1 MHTMSSADASFA
13 AAPVALTRCGEYDTD
28 KIYSLLLRQF
38 EALGIGEDV
47 FKGKN
52 VVLKPNLVM
61 NKGPEFAATTDPS
74 VVRAAARIAKSMGA
88 GDIVLAESWG
98 GPYTEPLIKKHYR
111 GCGMRDAAQSEG
123 FRLNT
128 SAQFGTMSFPDGVKC
143 RSFSIIQPIID
154 ADVIIDLPKLKT
166 HSLTAMSGAVKN
178 FFDTVPGV
186 QKFEMHARFPEIGD
200 FSQMICDLCQMLCAK
215 KTVIAV
221 CDAVVG
227 MEGNGP
233 TGGTARNFG
242 FILTSA
248 SPFNL
253 DAAAAKLLGIDNAT
267 TVGCSLKR
275 GLCVPDPK
283 IICAPETTAGDCTV
297 TDIKLPDA
305 QNPAFLKKLPTFM
318 GGRAAR
324 FFQPRPK
331 INSRTC
337 IGCGKCRDSCPVHTI
352 TVKETRRGRKAAID
366 KNRCIRC
373 FCCQELCPINSVKI
387 VKNPIIKLV
396 H

>member
-74 VVRAAARIAKSMGA
+74 VVRAAARIAKNMGA
-88 GDIVLAESWG
+88 ADIVLAESWG
-98 GPYTEPLIKKHYR
+98 GPYTEPLIRNHYK

-128 SAQFGTMSFPDGVKC
+128 SAGFGTMSFADGVKC

-178 FFDTVPGV
+178 FFGTVPGV

-200 FSQMICDLCQMLCAK
+200 FSQMICDLCQMLCTK

-221 CDAVVG
+221 CDAIVG

-242 FILTSA
+242 FILTSV

-253 DAAAAKLLGIDNAT
+253 DAAAAGLLGIDNAT
-267 TVGCSLKR
+267 TVGCSLER
-275 GLCVPDPK
+275 GLCASEPE
-283 IICAPETTAGDCTV
+283 IICAPETSADDCTV
-297 TDIKLPDA
+297 RDIKLPDA
-305 QNPAFLKKLPTFM
+305 QNLSFLKKLPTFM
-318 GGRAAR
+318 GGKAAR

-331 INSRTC
+331 INLKTC
-337 IGCGKCRDSCPVHTI
+337 IGCGKCRDSCPMHTI
-352 TVKETRRGRKAAID
+352 TVKETRRGKKAAID
-366 KNRCIRC
+366 SSRCIRC